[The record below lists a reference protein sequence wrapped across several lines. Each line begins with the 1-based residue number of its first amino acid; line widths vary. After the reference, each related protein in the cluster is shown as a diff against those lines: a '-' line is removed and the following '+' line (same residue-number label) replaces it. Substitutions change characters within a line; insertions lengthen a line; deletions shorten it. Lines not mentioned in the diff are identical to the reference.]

1 MFELSRSV
9 TCKRGLLHGSVHAK
23 QLLGVSLSLWLCK
36 IRSSLPVQVLKR
48 FIVLLI
54 NTVLR
59 KKLSGSSMRCS
70 LCSDKFSTVCFS
82 LPPRSASD
90 SDIVVLSVAAFDAL
104 RLFGLS
110 TICNMKQT
118 SPNIYETIHGQHVIR
133 CT

>member
-1 MFELSRSV
+1 M
-9 TCKRGLLHGSVHAK
+9 
-23 QLLGVSLSLWLCK
+23 
-36 IRSSLPVQVLKR
+36 
-48 FIVLLI
+48 VLLI

-70 LCSDKFSTVCFS
+70 LCSDKFRTVCFS
-82 LPPRSASD
+82 LPPLHSASL
-90 SDIVVLSVAAFDAL
+90 SDNIVVVAVAALDAV

-118 SPNIYETIHGQHVIR
+118 SPNIYATIHGQHVIP